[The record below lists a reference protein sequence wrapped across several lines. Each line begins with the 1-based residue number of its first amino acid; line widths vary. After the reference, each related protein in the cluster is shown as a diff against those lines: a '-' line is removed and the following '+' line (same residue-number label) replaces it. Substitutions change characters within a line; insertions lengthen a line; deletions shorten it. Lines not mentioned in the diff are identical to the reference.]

1 MKRLLYFLLAV
12 AIIGGS
18 VGYYLWNKPQKN
30 MQTAKADM
38 AIDATALFNEFA
50 NDEIAANAKY
60 LDKTVAVSGKVKETT
75 KSDDGTV
82 KVSLNTGSDFGVLC
96 ELDPLS
102 KHPRTDFTEGET
114 VTFKGICT
122 GLNFDVQLTRC
133 VEVTGK

>member
-82 KVSLNTGSDFGVLC
+82 KVNLNTGSDFGVLC